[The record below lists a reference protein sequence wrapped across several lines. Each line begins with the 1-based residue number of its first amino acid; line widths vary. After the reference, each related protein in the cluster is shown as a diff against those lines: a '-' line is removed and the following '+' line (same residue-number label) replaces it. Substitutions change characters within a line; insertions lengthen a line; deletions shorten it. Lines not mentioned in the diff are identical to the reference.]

1 MKRGFFILL
10 ILAVAMPI
18 TSLSQD
24 KKESKETKTTTK
36 SISKEVQLFHK
47 LLHPLVHDAL
57 PKGDFAKIREDL
69 EKLLKGAT
77 AIQEAQIPKKLA
89 GRQKEVTDA
98 ANELVSQLTDMV
110 STKDKIDDATLEKL
124 FNDMHEKY
132 EQLAEIV
139 K

>member
-1 MKRGFFILL
+1 MRQILFLLL
-10 ILAVAMPI
+10 ILSVALPI
-18 TSLSQD
+18 TTFAQV
-24 KKESKETKTTTK
+24 KKETKETMPAAK
-36 SISKEVQLFHK
+36 SIVKEVQAFHK

-57 PKGDFAKIREDL
+57 PKGDFAKIRENL

-89 GRQKEVTDA
+89 GRQKEATDA